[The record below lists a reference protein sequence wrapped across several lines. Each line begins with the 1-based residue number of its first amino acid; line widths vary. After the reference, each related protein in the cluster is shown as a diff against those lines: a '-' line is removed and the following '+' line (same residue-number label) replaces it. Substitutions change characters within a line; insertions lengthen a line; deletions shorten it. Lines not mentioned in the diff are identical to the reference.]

1 MNKLF
6 IIIRYRNT
14 YFDKYFIFFYKIKK
28 MEIWCKIEKKRTK
41 FILAFI
47 SAIMFQFGSSVI
59 LASGSF
65 AVYFLSY
72 IHYKDD
78 YVSMQ
83 YGNIMSPIIYLFLS
97 AFSPL
102 SGIIV
107 RKIGPRLTF
116 LLSST
121 IVEICLI
128 GFYFQRNLWIF
139 YVLSLLVGV
148 GNGFSCGAPLNNGCR
163 FYPKKKGIIGAIIL
177 GLGGLSN
184 SLYSYVGEKLVNPD
198 KVGIINRKTN
208 PYYPENVA
216 KKSKNYFI
224 LALCVVPV
232 TTALTQLFYY
242 KYDISCEKEN
252 NNENNNNVNNNVVQN
267 NQLNKMNTNT
277 NVKEILSNFRFW
289 KIMIIVCL
297 MPFWV
302 YFLSSTYRAYV
313 SMIGLNTTL
322 ISFISPLV
330 AFITAVF
337 GVIWAFFIDK
347 FGFKPTIKVV
357 SIICIVCSVYFIF
370 VLKHTTLYYIG
381 LLVSTTVARNA
392 IVAVTNPHIMQIY
405 EMRNF
410 LFIGGFARLFNQL
423 VGFIAGMVSIII
435 SLDHK
440 NADQLQKPYKIVAIV
455 GVVLS
460 VLGFVFTFF
469 EGDDKFV
476 FKNNEKNDEKDAIK
490 DVKVNNDNNNNN
502 KQTILESER
511 ILVSKEN
518 EPKNK
523 ENVK

>member
-1 MNKLF
+1 
-6 IIIRYRNT
+6 
-14 YFDKYFIFFYKIKK
+14 
-28 MEIWCKIEKKRTK
+28 MEVWCKIEKKRTK

-47 SAIMFQFGSSVI
+47 SAVMFQLGSSVI
-59 LASGSF
+59 LASGGF

-107 RKIGPRLTF
+107 KKIGPRWTF
-116 LLSST
+116 ILSST

-128 GFYFQRNLWIF
+128 GFYFQRNLWVF
-139 YVLSLLVGV
+139 YVLSLLVGL
-148 GNGFSCGAPLNNGCR
+148 GNGFSCGAPLNNVCR
-163 FYPKKKGIIGAIIL
+163 FYPKKKGLIGSIIL
-177 GLGGLSN
+177 GIGGLSN
-184 SLYSYVGEKLVNPD
+184 SLYSYIGEKLVNPD
-198 KVGIINRKTN
+198 KVGIINKKTN

-216 KKSKNYFI
+216 KRSKNYFI
-224 LALCVVPV
+224 FALCVVPV
-232 TTALTQLFYY
+232 TTILTQLFFYR
-242 KYDISCEKEN
+242 YDASCET
-252 NNENNNNVNNNVVQN
+252 ENNNNNGNNNNVQNTQLVQS
-267 NQLNKMNTNT
+267 KMNTNT
-277 NVKEILSNFRFW
+277 NVKEILGSFRFW
-289 KIMIIVCL
+289 KIMIIICL
-297 MPFWV
+297 MPFWI

-313 SMIGLNTTL
+313 TMIGLNTTL

-330 AFITAVF
+330 SFITAVF
-337 GVIWAFFIDK
+337 GVLWAFFIDR
-347 FGFKPTIKVV
+347 FGFKPTIKVISV
-357 SIICIVCSVYFIF
+357 ICIVCSVYFIF

-476 FKNNEKNDEKDAIK
+476 FKNDGKNNEKDG
-490 DVKVNNDNNNNN
+490 VKVVKVENGGNNNNN
-502 KQTILESER
+502 QQTVLESER
-511 ILVSKEN
+511 VMVGKESEATTKEN
-518 EPKNK
+518 SK
-523 ENVK
+523 